1 MQMARGTAAHRVGSE
16 DFPSPGRTEALYA
29 RIVGEIRDSGLST
42 ADIARI
48 VGVAE
53 RQVRNW
59 TSGGNTP
66 SGRNR
71 DRLLELHYV
80 TQALRDLYTR
90 EGSEI
95 WLHGR
100 KRSLA
105 GRRPVDMLAE
115 GSYEEVLDAVE
126 HLHAGAM

>member
-1 MQMARGTAAHRVGSE
+1 MTRRSAAHRIPAEHV
-16 DFPSPGRTEALYA
+16 PSPGRPDALYS
-29 RIVGEIRDSGLST
+29 RIVEEVRDSGLST

-59 TSGGNTP
+59 TSASNAP

-80 TQALRDLYTR
+80 TRLLRDVYTH
-90 EGSEI
+90 EGAEV

-105 GRRPVDMLAE
+105 GQRPVDLLAQ
-115 GSYEEVLDAVE
+115 GSYEEVIDAIE
-126 HLHAGAM
+126 RLHAGAM